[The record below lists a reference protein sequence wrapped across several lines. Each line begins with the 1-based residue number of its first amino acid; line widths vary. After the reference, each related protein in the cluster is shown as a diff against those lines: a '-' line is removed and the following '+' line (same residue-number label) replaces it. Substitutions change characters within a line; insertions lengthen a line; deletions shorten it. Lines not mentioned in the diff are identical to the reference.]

1 LSNYPESVDRLI
13 DEFGKMPGIGGRTAE
28 RLALHLL
35 RVPQEEALGLAD
47 AIRELREKIKY
58 CSVCHNVSDTDPC
71 HICSDSRRNRDTICV
86 VEEPKDVTAIENS
99 GAYRGL
105 YHVLMGR
112 YSPLEEMDE
121 KNLTVR
127 SLLGRLKIGEI
138 REVIIATNPTLEGDA
153 TAALLGERLA
163 GTGISLT
170 RIARGMPQG
179 SQIEYVSG
187 AIIGDALK
195 GRRNLKNS

>member
-1 LSNYPESVDRLI
+1 
-13 DEFGKMPGIGGRTAE
+13 
-28 RLALHLL
+28 
-35 RVPQEEALGLAD
+35 
-47 AIRELREKIKY
+47 
-58 CSVCHNVSDTDPC
+58 
-71 HICSDSRRNRDTICV
+71 
-86 VEEPKDVTAIENS
+86 
-99 GAYRGL
+99 
-105 YHVLMGR
+105 
-112 YSPLEEMDE
+112 MDE

>member
-1 LSNYPESVDRLI
+1 MSNYPESVDRLI

-127 SLLGRLKIGEI
+127 SLLGRLKSGEI

-153 TAALLGERLA
+153 TAALLGE
-163 GTGISLT
+163 
-170 RIARGMPQG
+170 P
-179 SQIEYVSG
+179 V
-187 AIIGDALK
+187 
-195 GRRNLKNS
+195 

>member
-1 LSNYPESVDRLI
+1 MSNYPESVDRLI
-13 DEFGKMPGIGGRTAE
+13 DEFGKMPGIGSRTAE

>member
-1 LSNYPESVDRLI
+1 MSNYPESVDRLI

-127 SLLGRLKIGEI
+127 SLLGRLKSGEI

>member
-1 LSNYPESVDRLI
+1 MSNYPESVDRLI
-13 DEFGKMPGIGGRTAE
+13 EEFRKMPGIGGRTAE

-35 RVPQEEALGLAD
+35 RVPQLEALGLAD

-58 CSVCHNVSDTDPC
+58 CNVCHNVSDTDPC
-71 HICSDSRRNRDTICV
+71 HICSDPRRNRDTICV

-121 KNLTVR
+121 KDLTVN
-127 SLLGRLKIGEI
+127 SLLGRLKSGEI
-138 REVIIATNPTLEGDA
+138 REVIVATNPTLEGDA